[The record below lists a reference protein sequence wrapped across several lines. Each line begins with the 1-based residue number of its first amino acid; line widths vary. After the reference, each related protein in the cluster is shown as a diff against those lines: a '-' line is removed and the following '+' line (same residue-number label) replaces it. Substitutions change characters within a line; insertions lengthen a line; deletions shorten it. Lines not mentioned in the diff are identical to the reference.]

1 MEATITSIRQ
11 QKRNPQRVNIYLDG
25 NYAFPLSKIVA
36 AWLKVGQKLNQE
48 ELLNLQSSEQI
59 EAAFQRAVNFISYRP
74 RSQSEIEGYLKK
86 HNVGETLIPEVVERL
101 KRSNLLN
108 DADFARQWVENRSA
122 FRPRGAYSLRVEL
135 RQKGLSD
142 ELIEQSITGLDEESL
157 ARAAAQKKAR
167 QLQNLE
173 WPEFRNKLSAHL
185 SRRGFSYETV
195 AQICQELWNQI
206 KQSNRQESIE
216 G

>member
-1 MEATITSIRQ
+1 LT
-11 QKRNPQRVNIYLDG
+11 
-25 NYAFPLSKIVA
+25 
-36 AWLKVGQKLNQE
+36 QE
-48 ELLNLQSSEQI
+48 ELQNLQSNEEI

-74 RSQSEIEGYLKK
+74 RSQSEIERNLKK
-86 HNVGETLIPEVVERL
+86 HKVSEAIISETIGRL

-135 RQKGLSD
+135 RQKGLTD
-142 ELIEQSITGLDEESL
+142 DLIEQSITGLDEEAL

-167 QLQNLE
+167 QLRNLE
-173 WPEFRNKLSAHL
+173 WTEFRYKLSSHL
-185 SRRGFSYETV
+185 SRRGFGFETV
-195 AQICQELWNQI
+195 ATICKEQWNEI
-206 KQSNRQESIE
+206 KKTNRQESVK